1 MLFQGLTGLGIS
13 LLGAVGGIA
22 HHPLNSLMTEGASP
36 RGLVTGVGVGLVGVI
51 AKPLSGA
58 ADLVALA
65 GEGLLQGAGWN
76 PLPKPRTT
84 PATHHTYSAPSAALK
99 YTWKFLQTFTRSSV
113 VFITEATWL
122 TGENEYRAVAL
133 ILTTEYL
140 IIANTDEDVT
150 QRIISLPELNVNQ
163 VTPDPTLL
171 SFRVVP
177 VLPPVLRNTEEE
189 VVEMDPACRARVV
202 DYVRST
208 VGLVHLRDDVS
219 PAPSEM
225 GATVSRCGSPG
236 GSSRL
241 DAVLNFYVSPQNRNY
256 FLAVMGLA
264 QQQRQN
270 CSFPVL

>member
-1 MLFQGLTGLGIS
+1 M
-13 LLGAVGGIA
+13 
-22 HHPLNSLMTEGASP
+22 
-36 RGLVTGVGVGLVGVI
+36 GVI

-76 PLPKPRTT
+76 PLPKQRTT
-84 PATHHTYSAPSAALK
+84 PVTHYTYSASSATLK
-99 YTWKFLQTFTRSSV
+99 YTWKFLHTFTQSRV
-113 VFITEATWL
+113 VFITEATWI
-122 TGENEYRAVAL
+122 TSEDEYRAVAL

-150 QRIISLPELNVNQ
+150 ERIISIPEINIKQ
-163 VTPDPTLL
+163 TSSDPTLL

-177 VLPPVLRNTEEE
+177 VSPPVLRNAEEE
-189 VVEMDPACRARVV
+189 VAEMDAACRARIV

-208 VGLVHLRDDVS
+208 VGLMHLRDDVS
-219 PAPSEM
+219 PESSEM
-225 GATVSRCGSPG
+225 GAVSRCGSPG

-241 DAVLNFYVSPQNRNY
+241 DAVLNFYVSPRNKNY
-256 FLAVMGLA
+256 FIAVLGLA